1 VCGAARY
8 NLCIGNSEVMS
19 QGQGIKVADARRL
32 LVERVAH
39 SPYLNRSARL
49 RDLLLYL
56 TDRVLED
63 EAGEIHEQE
72 VGYKV
77 FGRPLDYDTTADNI
91 VRVHASMLRKR
102 LEQYFAAEGA
112 GETLM
117 LEIPKG
123 NYAPVF
129 HERVPP
135 AVEPEQLEP
144 AAAPEA
150 PRRDRR
156 LAIATGAA
164 CLFAISTAWLLFR
177 AGGKPQPEMPP
188 AVRQFW
194 SQIYASGRATDIVMD
209 DAAVGLYQELTGHPL
224 ALSEYYDRS
233 YLRGVQA
240 VASGAGIDPQAAVSM
255 VLRRQS
261 SFADTSFL
269 SKLLLLA
276 RDRAT
281 NLRFARDYS
290 FRDLRANNAILLGND
305 RSNPWVQPFES
316 KLGIR
321 WQFDKAGA
329 VYYPFDTRT
338 NQSYVTGQPGEAH
351 EGFFS
356 IALLPNLGGTGNVL
370 LLSGTGGSA
379 INAAA
384 DFLADEHGLAE
395 LRGKLPAA
403 RDGAFPPF
411 EALVRAKGRSGLAR
425 DAEIVICRP
434 AGK

>member
-1 VCGAARY
+1 
-8 NLCIGNSEVMS
+8 MS
-19 QGQGIKVADARRL
+19 QGHGVKIADARRL
-32 LVERVAH
+32 LVERVSL

-49 RDLLLYL
+49 RDLLIYL
-56 TDRVLED
+56 ADRVLED
-63 EAGEIHEQE
+63 DAGEIHEQE
-72 VGYKV
+72 VGHKV
-77 FGRPLDYDTTADNI
+77 FGRPLDYDTAADNI

-112 GETLM
+112 REAIV

-129 HERVPP
+129 HPRSKPL
-135 AVEPEQLEP
+135 QLEP
-144 AAAPEA
+144 AAPPEK
-150 PRRDRR
+150 PRTGWRFAAA
-156 LAIATGAA
+156 LAAA
-164 CLFAISTAWLLFR
+164 CLFALSTILLWLR
-177 AGGKPQPEMPP
+177 PP
-188 AVRQFW
+188 SPSPSDPHTVHLFW
-194 SQIYASGRATDIVMD
+194 SQIYSPGRATDVVID

-224 ALSEYYDRS
+224 SLTEYYDRS
-233 YLRGVQA
+233 YLSGVQT
-240 VASGAGIDPQAAVSM
+240 VAGAAGIDPQAAASL

-269 SKLLLLA
+269 WKLLQPA
-276 RDRAT
+276 RDRHT

-290 FRDLRANNAILLGND
+290 FRELKANNAILLGND

-321 WQFDKAGA
+321 WQFDRASA
-329 VYYPFDTRT
+329 VYFPVDAQ
-338 NQSYVTGQPGEAH
+338 QSNRSYATGHPGEAH
-351 EGFFS
+351 EGYFS
-356 IALLPNLGGTGNVL
+356 LALLPNLGGTGNVL

-384 DFLADEHGLAE
+384 DFMADEHALAL
-395 LRGKLPAA
+395 LRARLPATK
-403 RDGAFPPF
+403 DGTFPPF
-411 EALVRAKGRSGLAR
+411 EALVKAKGRSSLPR